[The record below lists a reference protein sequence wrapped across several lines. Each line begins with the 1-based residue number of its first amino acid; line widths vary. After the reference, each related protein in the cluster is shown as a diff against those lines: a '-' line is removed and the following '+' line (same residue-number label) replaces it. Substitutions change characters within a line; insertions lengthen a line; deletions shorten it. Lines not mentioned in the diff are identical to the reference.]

1 MAGLPRQGL
10 WRRLLWS
17 WRPESVGEARRAVV
31 RNFLLHWF
39 PARVSRRSL
48 AYGYS
53 FYLGAISFALFAILT
68 VSGVALMCHYV
79 PSVERAYWTMKDI
92 DFAVSFGWFLR
103 RVHRVGAHT
112 MVVSVLL
119 HMLRVYTKA
128 PGKKADMADPYVL
141 PVGSTVLDLG
151 KHVHKELAA
160 SMKSARVWGGAKF
173 DGQYVGRDYVL
184 QDRDVVELHE

>member
-1 MAGLPRQGL
+1 MAGAGDRAEVLHEFYGERLPIM
-10 WRRLLWS
+10 
-17 WRPESVGEARRAVV
+17 
-31 RNFLLHWF
+31 
-39 PARVSRRSL
+39 RVSAER
-48 AYGYS
+48 G
-53 FYLGAISFALFAILT
+53 
-68 VSGVALMCHYV
+68 SGL
-79 PSVERAYWTMKDI
+79 EDLRA
-92 DFAVSFGWFLR
+92 AVWR
-103 RVHRVGAHT
+103 
-112 MVVSVLL
+112 ML